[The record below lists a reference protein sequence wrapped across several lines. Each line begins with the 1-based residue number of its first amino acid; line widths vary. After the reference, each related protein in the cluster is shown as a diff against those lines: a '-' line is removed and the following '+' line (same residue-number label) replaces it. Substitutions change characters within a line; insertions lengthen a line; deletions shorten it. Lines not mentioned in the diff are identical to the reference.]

1 MKSKLL
7 IFTLC
12 ISAIWSNSVF
22 SYIGDGVKPG
32 MQQAK
37 PKPGNIEKSAQCA
50 PATQKY
56 FMKFNDVNALIEN
69 GGSMFQ
75 NRQARTAG
83 YEVPKGSNRFA
94 IYSGSLWMGGTDVN
108 NQLKLAALT
117 FREGN
122 DFWPGPL
129 GTLSSPGDYDP
140 TTVVGTSAIRDYGGA
155 TITPD
160 QCLAYDKFDT
170 ITKALVIKFNNWWEC
185 QHQGQGLANVTV
197 HDAADCDA
205 INTDPL
211 TSTEWLQI
219 KNWPAL
225 GDASLGEDHYLAPF
239 YDRNSDQLY
248 DPTENGDYP
257 WYDDIVSGRDDI
269 ICGADRRV
277 SLYGDAT
284 LWWIFNDKGNIHT
297 ETQGDPIGME
307 IRAQAFTFSTSDEVN
322 RMTFFNYELIN
333 RGTTTLYNTYFS
345 QFLDPDVGLYSD
357 DYVGCDVSRGLGYA
371 YNGDDYDEDGAGKF
385 GYGENPPA
393 IGVDFFEGPYLDA
406 DGFDNKIYN
415 APDANHVS
423 GTVSSTYPY
432 IVYSATAVSDAIDSN
447 GIVYK
452 GIGIGYSDSVID
464 NERFGMRRFSYF
476 TSTASYPYKDPAT
489 AAQYYNFMKGNWANG
504 VAMTYGGLGQT
515 AGTVSS
521 YMFPDDSDPL
531 GWATAGAIIN
541 STWSEKTN
549 SNPAGDRRFVQSA
562 GPFTLKPGA
571 FNNITVGIVYG
582 RGTEGTAFASVAALK
597 KADTKA
603 QALFDNCFKILDP
616 PMAPKLTIQELENG
630 LVLMLDNP
638 SSSNNYKEKY
648 SEVDKIN
655 ITMDTLNDGTV
666 VTDVMKTY
674 KFEGY
679 MIYQLKNESSSAA
692 DIGNEDKARLVAQC
706 DIQNGVS
713 KLINFEYDEGLG
725 FDNPKLKVN
734 GENKG
739 INHSFKLT
747 KDAFASG
754 VNTLVNN
761 KTYYYVAIAYAFNQ
775 YKKYDPN
782 DALLLDG
789 QKIPFISSRLGYN
802 GVQIKPVSAVPH
814 NPTLEADGT
823 DVFADY
829 GDSPLIKRLDGT
841 GNGDRNLE
849 LTQDSKDQIVQTGF
863 LADPIYESKGGPIN
877 VKVIDPLNVADGYFE
892 LKFRDYVAPQLGG
905 VNLNGADSASW
916 TLYRYD
922 TEGGSLLDSVVS
934 SVNLTASNEQ
944 LIPQWGVSVEI
955 KQYKYTGN
963 TVNLLYTNPI
973 TSSVTFS
980 DSSTR
985 WLYGVP
991 DDGSFFPTNWI
1002 RTGAYDA
1009 PAADK
1014 NTSLKF
1020 RNPWCYKDEAA
1031 ADIERKYSKMAGGA
1045 VAPHRLTGY
1054 QCDYMPLAY
1063 YSMPITDTIP
1073 NPGPARTNSTIAA
1086 LPSVDIVLTNDK
1098 SKWTRCPVFE
1108 LGRDPNLTVGG
1119 AQGGGL
1125 RKSNSVNKEG
1135 KDDGTGTGMGWFP
1148 GYAIDIETGARLYM
1162 AFGENSFLAQD
1173 NGADMLWNPTANFMD
1188 NSGNPI
1194 FGGQHAVYVYS
1205 YKQLEIN
1212 KTASVYYDLG
1222 AYSETNNEVYNLM
1235 TQIEVANSAALKRSL
1250 YSSLTWV
1257 ANPVLTPGQKLLA
1270 CDVTIKLRVNKEYKN
1285 FTATGKNGGKPMY
1298 SWNTNAMATKKAD
1311 ANALADGLKLI
1322 NVVPNPYYAYS
1333 EYERNRVDTRVKI
1346 TNLPEKCT
1354 VRIYSVNGKLMRTFK
1369 KDSQITS
1376 IDWDLNNQIGVAV
1389 SSGVYLIHVEVPGVG
1404 ERVIKFFG
1412 GMRQVDLHG
1421 I

>member
-1 MKSKLL
+1 MKNKLL

-12 ISAIWSNSVF
+12 ISALWSNSVL
-22 SYIGDGVKPG
+22 SYLKEGDTPG

-75 NRQARTAG
+75 NRQSGSAA

-94 IYSGSLWMGGTDVN
+94 IFSGSLWMGGTDVN

-117 FREGN
+117 FRKGN

-129 GTLSSPGDYDP
+129 GSLSGGDYDASSP
-140 TTVVGTSAIRDYGGA
+140 VGTTVIRPFGGA

-185 QHQGQGLANVTV
+185 QHQGQGLANVNV
-197 HDAADCDA
+197 HDAAECVE
-205 INTDPL
+205 INNEPL
-211 TSTEWLQI
+211 SSTEWLQI

-257 WYDDIVSGRDDI
+257 WYDDIVSNRDDI

-297 ETQGDPIGME
+297 ETTGDPIGME

-371 YNGDDYDEDGAGKF
+371 YNGDDYDQDGSGKF

-393 IGVDFFEGPYLDA
+393 IGVDFFEGPYLDP
-406 DGFDNKIYN
+406 DGIDNIIYN
-415 APDANHVS
+415 LYDADHGAGDTS
-423 GTVSSTYPY
+423 ATYPY
-432 IVYSATAVSDAIDSN
+432 IIYSATPVSDAILNN
-447 GIVYK
+447 GIIYK
-452 GIGIGYSDSVID
+452 GIGIGYSDKIVD

-476 TSTASYPYKDPAT
+476 TSTAVYPFSDPST

-504 VAMTYGGLGQT
+504 VAMTYGGTGQSPT
-515 AGTVSS
+515 GQKTS
-521 YMFPDDSDPL
+521 YIFPDDSDPL
-531 GWATAGAIIN
+531 GWATEGAMVN
-541 STWSEKTN
+541 DQWSEKTAGN
-549 SNPAGDRRFVQSA
+549 APGDRRFVQSA

-582 RGTEGTAFASVAALK
+582 RGTEGTAYASVGALK

-616 PMAPKLTIQELENG
+616 PMAPKLTIQELDNG

-638 SSSNNYKEKY
+638 SSSNNNKEKY

-655 ITMDTLNDGTV
+655 ITMDTLNDGTI
-666 VTDVMKTY
+666 VTDAMKTY

-679 MIYQLKNESSSAA
+679 MIYQLKNSASSAA

-734 GENKG
+734 GSNTG
-739 INHSFKLT
+739 IKHSFKLT

-754 VNTLVNN
+754 ENTLVNN
-761 KTYYYVAIAYAFNQ
+761 KTYYYVAVAYAYNQ

-782 DALLLDG
+782 DPLLLDG

-802 GVQIKPVSAVPH
+802 GVQIQPVSAVPH

-823 DVFADY
+823 DIFADY

-841 GNGDRNLE
+841 GNGNRNLE
-849 LTQDSKDQIVQTGF
+849 LTQDSKDKIVQYGF
-863 LADPIYESKGGPIN
+863 LNEPIYDNQSGPIN

-892 LKFRDYVAPQLGG
+892 LKFRDYVAPQSLSI
-905 VNLNGADSASW
+905 NLNGADTASW
-916 TLYRYD
+916 TLYHYD
-922 TEGGSLLDSVVS
+922 SEGGTLIDSVNS
-934 SVNLTASNEQ
+934 SVNISSGNEQ

-955 KQYKYTGN
+955 KQTKYKGTM
-963 TVNLLYTNPI
+963 LDKLFADPI

-985 WLYGVP
+985 WLFGVP

-1002 RTGAYDA
+1002 RTGSYNA
-1009 PAADK
+1009 
-1014 NTSLKF
+1014 
-1020 RNPWCYKDEAA
+1020 
-1031 ADIERKYSKMAGGA
+1031 
-1045 VAPHRLTGY
+1045 
-1054 QCDYMPLAY
+1054 
-1063 YSMPITDTIP
+1063 
-1073 NPGPARTNSTIAA
+1073 
-1086 LPSVDIVLTNDK
+1086 
-1098 SKWTRCPVFE
+1098 
-1108 LGRDPNLTVGG
+1108 
-1119 AQGGGL
+1119 
-1125 RKSNSVNKEG
+1125 
-1135 KDDGTGTGMGWFP
+1135 
-1148 GYAIDIETGARLYM
+1148 
-1162 AFGENSFLAQD
+1162 
-1173 NGADMLWNPTANFMD
+1173 PTA
-1188 NSGNPI
+1188 
-1194 FGGQHAVYVYS
+1194 
-1205 YKQLEIN
+1205 
-1212 KTASVYYDLG
+1212 
-1222 AYSETNNEVYNLM
+1222 
-1235 TQIEVANSAALKRSL
+1235 
-1250 YSSLTWV
+1250 
-1257 ANPVLTPGQKLLA
+1257 
-1270 CDVTIKLRVNKEYKN
+1270 
-1285 FTATGKNGGKPMY
+1285 
-1298 SWNTNAMATKKAD
+1298 
-1311 ANALADGLKLI
+1311 
-1322 NVVPNPYYAYS
+1322 
-1333 EYERNRVDTRVKI
+1333 
-1346 TNLPEKCT
+1346 
-1354 VRIYSVNGKLMRTFK
+1354 
-1369 KDSQITS
+1369 
-1376 IDWDLNNQIGVAV
+1376 DLNP
-1389 SSGVYLIHVEVPGVG
+1389 S
-1404 ERVIKFFG
+1404 K
-1412 GMRQVDLHG
+1412 
-1421 I
+1421 